1 MPVTHCVCHNLSFE
15 QLLDQARAAGL
26 GFDQLR
32 DATKCSTNCG
42 MCEPYIRLMLQN
54 GQTRFR
60 PMSQITINRIMA
72 DAAEQSR
79 CPNAATSAASNSSDS
94 RSGSA

>member
-1 MPVTHCVCHNLSFE
+1 MAFE
-15 QLLDQARAAGL
+15 QL
-26 GFDQLR
+26 R
-32 DATKCSTNCG
+32 DTTKCASNCG

-79 CPNAATSAASNSSDS
+79 CPNAATSGSSPS
-94 RSGSA
+94 SQAPS